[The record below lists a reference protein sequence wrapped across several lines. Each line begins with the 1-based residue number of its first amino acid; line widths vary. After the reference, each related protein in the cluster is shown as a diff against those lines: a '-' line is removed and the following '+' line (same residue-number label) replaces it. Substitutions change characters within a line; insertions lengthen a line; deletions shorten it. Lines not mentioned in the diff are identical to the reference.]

1 MIKPAINRFFEF
13 PETVNE
19 VSARLVAAGVFILS
33 FITLI
38 SIQLDSGLAPLLN
51 LLLVIGFLARVSSG
65 PKWSPLAIFV
75 TKILVPNLKFNE
87 KIVPGPPKRFAQAIG
102 LAFSMLILF
111 FLVLGMKELSMGL
124 LIILMIFA
132 FLESALGFCFGCKVF
147 ASLIKLGVIPE
158 KVCEKCANYSY

>member
-38 SIQLDSGLAPLLN
+38 FIQLDSGLAPLLN

-124 LIILMIFA
+124 LIILMIFKIIDI
-132 FLESALGFCFGCKVF
+132 LLFC
-147 ASLIKLGVIPE
+147 
-158 KVCEKCANYSY
+158 

>member
-1 MIKPAINRFFEF
+1 MIKPAINKFFEF

-19 VSARLVAAGVFILS
+19 VSARFVAAGVFTLS
-33 FITLI
+33 FIALI
-38 SIQLDSGLAPLLN
+38 SIQLNSNLGSILN
-51 LLLVIGFLARVSSG
+51 IILIIGFLARVSSG

-102 LAFSMLILF
+102 LAVSTLILL
-111 FLVLGMKELSMGL
+111 FLVLGIKELSMAL

-132 FLESALGFCFGCKVF
+132 LLESALGFCFGCKIF
-147 ASLIKLGVIPE
+147 ASLIKLGIIP
-158 KVCEKCANYSY
+158 KRVCEKCANYSY

>member
-1 MIKPAINRFFEF
+1 MIKPAINKFFEF

-19 VSARLVAAGVFILS
+19 VSARFVAAGVFTLS
-33 FITLI
+33 FIALI
-38 SIQLDSGLAPLLN
+38 SIQLNSNLGPILN
-51 LLLVIGFLARVSSG
+51 IILIIGFLARVSSG

-102 LAFSMLILF
+102 LAVSTLILL
-111 FLVLGMKELSMGL
+111 FLVLGIKELSMAL

-132 FLESALGFCFGCKVF
+132 FLESALGFCFGCKIF
-147 ASLIKLGVIPE
+147 GSLIKLGIIPK